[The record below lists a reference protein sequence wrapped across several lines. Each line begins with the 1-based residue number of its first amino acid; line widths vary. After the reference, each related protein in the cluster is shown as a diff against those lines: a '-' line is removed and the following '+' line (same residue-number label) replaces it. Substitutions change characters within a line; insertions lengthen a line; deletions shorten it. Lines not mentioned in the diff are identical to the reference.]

1 MEQHPVP
8 QNIIDVEF
16 KLFGSFTLKQ
26 FGKMLIGCLVGVI
39 IYALPLLPIYIKV
52 PLILASVGIGFL
64 SAIVPNFSIWL
75 SGFLKALLISPRYV
89 WIKENTPPEL
99 LVTKKDEEEKEKNLS
114 VSASTNESKVDI
126 TDLPL
131 DKIFVSSKKGA
142 FAKGGDVDDPLL
154 SGQTQNENLQKV
166 YDQLFAND
174 PRVQHSAM
182 INPQGAKQQ
191 QVLQPRS
198 NLVKAGVGMNGEQQD
213 PVQRYYDEIAR
224 LKTELGKLTRD
235 ANYAPKEQEI
245 LGKIDRIYE
254 QIRSVQQTTSSGS
267 VQSKII
273 GKNVRIENT
282 PDIGKVVFGIVVD
295 KSDQPIPDVILD
307 FVDLQDE
314 NKEYRSISAADGR
327 FASSTKLPYGTY
339 AVKLD
344 GRDHAFHTYKI
355 EVTDQSLPAFKFR
368 EK

>member
-1 MEQHPVP
+1 MP

-26 FGKMLIGCLVGVI
+26 FGKMLIGCLVGVV

-52 PLILASVGIGFL
+52 PLILASVAVGFL
-64 SAIVPNFSIWL
+64 TAIVPNFSIWL
-75 SGFLKALLISPRYV
+75 NGFLKALLISPRYV

-114 VSASTNESKVDI
+114 VSASTNESKIDI

-131 DKIFVSSKKGA
+131 DKIFVSSNKGSL
-142 FAKGGDVDDPLL
+142 AKGSEVDDPLL
-154 SGQTQNENLQKV
+154 SGQMQNENLQKV

-182 INPQGAKQQ
+182 INPQQSRQQ
-191 QVLQPRS
+191 QPAQQQRS
-198 NLVKAGVGMNGEQQD
+198 TFVQAGVGMNNIQSD
-213 PVQRYYDEIAR
+213 PVQRYYDEIAN
-224 LKTELGKLTRD
+224 LKTDLGKLTRD
-235 ANYAPKEQEI
+235 ASYASKEQEI

-254 QIRSVQQTTSSGS
+254 QIHSAQQPSGS
-267 VQSKII
+267 GAVQSKII
-273 GKNVRIENT
+273 GKNVRIENA

-295 KSDQPIPDVILD
+295 KTDRPIPDVILD
-307 FVDLQDE
+307 FVDLNDE

-339 AVKLD
+339 VVKLE
-344 GRDHAFHTYKI
+344 GRDHSFHTYKI
-355 EVTDQSLPAFKFR
+355 EVNDQALPAFKFR
-368 EK
+368 ER